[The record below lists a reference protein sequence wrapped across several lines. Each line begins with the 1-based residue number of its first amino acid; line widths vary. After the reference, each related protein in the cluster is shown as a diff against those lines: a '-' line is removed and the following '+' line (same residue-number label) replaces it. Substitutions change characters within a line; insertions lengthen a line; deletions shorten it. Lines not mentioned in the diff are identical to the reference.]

1 MPLSATSGN
10 LKKRIAVIVA
20 VLVFFAVGLVT
31 AASLL
36 LAKREMRAIVGNEQ
50 YATLSG
56 AGAYIDRD
64 FDAKR
69 QLLKLFAENVPAA
82 ALDDPGTLQRLI
94 ETHTTL
100 REEFSNVVAF
110 DPDGNAIA
118 SLGARK
124 PGGPVNFKERDY
136 FRDTVT
142 YKEGVVSAPFKSL
155 MSDKPVVV
163 VTQPVTD
170 QAGRLKFII
179 GGSIDLTS
187 PRIYG
192 QLNALKPG
200 KTGYAFLITGD
211 GTVVLHPDKKRIL
224 ARVSDEPGGVSR
236 TTAAALAGFEG
247 WTEGNSKAGVPAL
260 LTYRRLRT
268 NDWIVGSVYPVEEAF
283 APFERARLRSLA
295 IALAVAMLA
304 GFAGWL
310 GISIVLRPLGAL
322 QRHVAQLSDGGGD
335 VEVFNVARDDEFG
348 KLSRAFYALSKKRQ
362 AAEAAMAA
370 QAMTDSLTGLHN
382 RRMFDGAIALAFA
395 RAARTRGML
404 AVAYL
409 DIDHFK
415 AINDAHGHGGGDAV
429 LVEFARRLRGAVRC
443 TDTVVRIAG
452 DEFTVIFET
461 FTEHSDPHLLGQKII
476 DAMTPPML
484 IDGKRLPVSASVGI
498 CAGVTEGLTVEDF
511 IRLADAALY
520 RAKQEG
526 RGRYSVRLVRRGD
539 HQD

>member
-1 MPLSATSGN
+1 MPLSTTSGN

-20 VLVFFAVGLVT
+20 VLVFLAVGLVT
-31 AASLL
+31 VASLL
-36 LAKREMRAIVGNEQ
+36 LAKREMQAIVGNEQ

-64 FDAKR
+64 FAAKR
-69 QLLKLFAENVPAA
+69 QLLKMFAENVPPA
-82 ALDDPGTLQRLI
+82 ALDDPARVQGLI
-94 ETHTTL
+94 ELHTTL
-100 REEFSNVVAF
+100 REEFSSVVAF
-110 DPDGNAIA
+110 DPDGKVIA
-118 SLGARK
+118 SLGVRK
-124 PGGPVNFKERDY
+124 QDGPVNVKERDY
-136 FRDTVT
+136 FRDTVK
-142 YKEGVVSAPFKSL
+142 YKEGVVSAPFKSML
-155 MSDKPVVV
+155 SGKPVVV

-200 KTGYAFLITGD
+200 KTGYAFLISGD
-211 GTVVLHPDKKRIL
+211 GTVILHPDKKRIL
-224 ARVSDEPGGVSR
+224 ARVSEEPGGANR
-236 TTAAALAGFEG
+236 ATAAALAGFEG
-247 WTEGNSKAGVPAL
+247 WTEANSKAGVPAL

-268 NDWIVGSVYPVEEAF
+268 NDWIVGSVYPVAEAF

-295 IALAVAMLA
+295 IALAVALLA

-310 GISIVLRPLGAL
+310 GISFVLRPLGAL

-335 VEVFNVARDDEFG
+335 LEVFNVARDDEFG

-415 AINDAHGHGGGDAV
+415 AINDAHGHGAGDAV
-429 LVEFARRLRGAVRC
+429 LVEFARRLRGAVRR
-443 TDTVVRIAG
+443 TDTVVRISG

-476 DAMTPPML
+476 DAMTPPMQ
-484 IDGKRLPVSASVGI
+484 IAGKTLPVSASVGI

-520 RAKQEG
+520 RSKQEG
-526 RGRYSVRLVRRGD
+526 RGRYSVQLVRRGD